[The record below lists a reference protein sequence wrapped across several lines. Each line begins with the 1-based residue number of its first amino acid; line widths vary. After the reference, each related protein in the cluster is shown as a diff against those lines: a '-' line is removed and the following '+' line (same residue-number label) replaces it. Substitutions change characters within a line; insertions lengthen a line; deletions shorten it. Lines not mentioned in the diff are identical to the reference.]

1 MIYFLEYPLA
11 LFAITLECLSMRNF
25 GDTFL
30 NTSSKIPKWASC
42 AFWILSTFIF
52 SNFVFDNNNTIKFA
66 INLILVIILFAVTY
80 VNSIWAKTIIAIIS
94 YALLYAVDYLY
105 VVLIFK
111 VLNADYNSWLTN
123 PSVYVIAMLSSKFTA
138 YMLSYIVKICF
149 KNKKISTF
157 EKKYFYL
164 SALFPIFSFI
174 TLVILLNITFYY
186 NITSYTIAIDVFGII
201 LANIF
206 ILTIFDK
213 LSLERE
219 LEQEKII
226 LEQQLKTET
235 GNVETVKNMFSQ
247 QRKLTHD
254 FSNHIHT
261 IHDMAQREQA
271 QTVVDYTEN
280 LLSTVSHRAMVI
292 DTNNITVDAII
303 NQKYMKGQ
311 QLGIAMS
318 FEINDLSKLPISNND
333 IVIILGNALDNA
345 IEAATKT
352 DDKSVKIKILRDKT
366 ETFIS
371 VVNSSL
377 PVTVKDKTYV
387 VQKDRTAYHG
397 FGLNNIRT
405 TLSKYKHIFA
415 IDYRKG
421 KFQFCTLIYNETK
434 KA

>member
-1 MIYFLEYPLA
+1 MIYFFEYPLA
-11 LFAITLECLSMRNF
+11 LFAITLECLSLRNF

-42 AFWILSTFIF
+42 AFWILSTFIS
-52 SNFVFDNNNTIKFA
+52 SNFIFDNNNTTTFFV
-66 INLILVIILFAVTY
+66 NFILVIILFAVTY
-80 VNSIWAKTIIAIIS
+80 ANSIWEKTIIAIIS

-105 VVLIFK
+105 LVLVFK
-111 VLNADYNSWLTN
+111 ILNADYNSWLTN
-123 PSVYVIAMLSSKFTA
+123 PSVYVITMLSSKFTA
-138 YMLSYIVKICF
+138 YMLSYIVKIRF

-186 NITSYTIAIDVFGII
+186 NITSYTILIDVFGII

-280 LLSTVSHRAMVI
+280 LLSTVSHRTMVI

-345 IEAATKT
+345 IEAAAKT
-352 DDKSVKIKILRDKT
+352 DDKSVKIKILRDES

-371 VVNSSL
+371 VINSSL
-377 PVTVKDKTYV
+377 PVAIKDKTYV
-387 VQKDRTAYHG
+387 VPKDRNAYHG

>member
-11 LFAITLECLSMRNF
+11 LFAIISDYMSMRNF

-52 SNFVFDNNNTIKFA
+52 SNFVFDNNNTIKFV
-66 INLILVIILFAVTY
+66 INFILIIILFAVTY
-80 VNSIWAKTIIAIIS
+80 ANSIWAKTIIAIIS

-105 VVLIFK
+105 VVLVFK
-111 VLNADYNSWLTN
+111 ILNADYNSWLTN
-123 PSVYVIAMLSSKFTA
+123 PSVYVIIMLSSKFTA

-149 KNKKISTF
+149 KNRKISTF

-186 NITSYTIAIDVFGII
+186 NITSYSILIDVFGII

-333 IVIILGNALDNA
+333 FVIILGNALDNA
-345 IEAATKT
+345 LEAAAKT

>member
-11 LFAITLECLSMRNF
+11 LFAIISDYMSMRNF

-52 SNFVFDNNNTIKFA
+52 SNFVFDNNNTIKFV
-66 INLILVIILFAVTY
+66 INFILIIILFAVTY
-80 VNSIWAKTIIAIIS
+80 ANSIWAKTIIAIIS

-123 PSVYVIAMLSSKFTA
+123 PSVYVIIMLSSKFTA

>member
-1 MIYFLEYPLA
+1 MVLVF
-11 LFAITLECLSMRNF
+11 
-25 GDTFL
+25 
-30 NTSSKIPKWASC
+30 KI
-42 AFWILSTFIF
+42 
-52 SNFVFDNNNTIKFA
+52 
-66 INLILVIILFAVTY
+66 
-80 VNSIWAKTIIAIIS
+80 
-94 YALLYAVDYLY
+94 
-105 VVLIFK
+105 
-111 VLNADYNSWLTN
+111 LNADYNSWLTN
-123 PSVYVIAMLSSKFTA
+123 PSVYIIVMLSSKFTA

-149 KNKKISTF
+149 KNRKISTF

-186 NITSYTIAIDVFGII
+186 NITSYTIVIDVFGII

-206 ILTIFDK
+206 IFTIFDK

-271 QTVVDYTEN
+271 QAVVDYTEN
-280 LLSTVSHRAMVI
+280 LLSTVSHRTMVI

-345 IEAATKT
+345 IEAAAKT
-352 DDKSVKIKILRDKT
+352 DDKSVKIKILRDES

-371 VVNSSL
+371 VINSSL
-377 PVTVKDKTYV
+377 PVTIKDKTYV
-387 VQKDRTAYHG
+387 VQKDRNPYHG

>member
-1 MIYFLEYPLA
+1 MIYFLEYPLS
-11 LFAITLECLSMRNF
+11 LLAIILECLSIRNF

-30 NTSSKIPKWASC
+30 NTSSKAPKWLSC
-42 AFWILSTFIF
+42 TIFVLSLFLLVNF
-52 SNFVFDNNNTIKFA
+52 SLNNNGIIKLVVTYA
-66 INLILVIILFAVTY
+66 VIILFFIVTY
-80 VNSIWAKTIIAIIS
+80 TNSICAKTIMAIIS
-94 YALLYAVDYLY
+94 YTLAYAVDYLY
-105 VVLIFK
+105 ISLSFRRFNI
-111 VLNADYNSWLTN
+111 DYEIWLTN
-123 PSVYVIAMLSSKFTA
+123 PSVYIIIMLSSKFTA

-345 IEAATKT
+345 IDAAAKT

>member
-1 MIYFLEYPLA
+1 MIYFFEYPLA
-11 LFAITLECLSMRNF
+11 LFAITLECLSIINF

-42 AFWILSTFIF
+42 AFWILSTFIS
-52 SNFVFDNNNTIKFA
+52 SNFIFDNNNTTTFFV
-66 INLILVIILFAVTY
+66 NFILVIILFAITY
-80 VNSIWAKTIIAIIS
+80 SNSIWEKTIIAIIS
-94 YALLYAVDYLY
+94 YTLLYAVDYLY

-123 PSVYVIAMLSSKFTA
+123 PSVYVLLMLSSKFTL
-138 YMLSYIVKICF
+138 YTISYIVKVRF
-149 KNKKISTF
+149 KNRKISTF

-186 NITSYTIAIDVFGII
+186 NITSYTIVIDVFGII

-280 LLSTVSHRAMVI
+280 LLSTVSRRTMVI

-345 IEAATKT
+345 IEAAAKT

-371 VVNSSL
+371 VINSSL

>member
-11 LFAITLECLSMRNF
+11 LFAIISDYMSMRNF

-52 SNFVFDNNNTIKFA
+52 SNFVFDNNNTIKFV
-66 INLILVIILFAVTY
+66 INFILIIILFAVTY
-80 VNSIWAKTIIAIIS
+80 ANSIWAKTIIAIIS

-123 PSVYVIAMLSSKFTA
+123 PSVYVIIMLSSKFTA

-352 DDKSVKIKILRDKT
+352 DDTSVKIKILRDKT

>member
-1 MIYFLEYPLA
+1 MSVHKKFRRYIFKYFIESTQMVIL
-11 LFAITLECLSMRNF
+11 CNF
-25 GDTFL
+25 CFISFL
-30 NTSSKIPKWASC
+30 LVN
-42 AFWILSTFIF
+42 F
-52 SNFVFDNNNTIKFA
+52 SLNNNGIIK
-66 INLILVIILFAVTY
+66 LIITYAFIISFFIITY
-80 VNSIWAKTIIAIIS
+80 TNSIWAKTIMAIIS
-94 YALLYAVDYLY
+94 YTLAYAVDYLY
-105 VVLIFK
+105 ISLSFRQFNI
-111 VLNADYNSWLTN
+111 DYEIWLTN
-123 PSVYVIAMLSSKFTA
+123 PSVYVIIMLSSKFTA

-149 KNKKISTF
+149 KNRKISTF

-186 NITSYTIAIDVFGII
+186 NITSYMIVIDVFGII

-280 LLSTVSHRAMVI
+280 LLSTVSHRTMVI

-345 IEAATKT
+345 IEAAAKT
-352 DDKSVKIKILRDKT
+352 DDKSVKIKILRDES

-371 VVNSSL
+371 VINSSL
-377 PVTVKDKTYV
+377 PVTIKDKTYV
-387 VQKDRTAYHG
+387 VPKDRNAYHG

>member
-11 LFAITLECLSMRNF
+11 LFAIISDYMSMRNF

-30 NTSSKIPKWASC
+30 NTSSKIQKRFIGV
-42 AFWILSTFIF
+42 FWILSTFIF
-52 SNFVFDNNNTIKFA
+52 SNFVFDNNNTIKFT
-66 INLILVIILFAVTY
+66 INFILIIILFAVTY
-80 VNSIWAKTIIAIIS
+80 INSIWAKTIIAIIS

-105 VVLIFK
+105 VVLVFK
-111 VLNADYNSWLTN
+111 ILNADYNSWLTN
-123 PSVYVIAMLSSKFTA
+123 PSVYVIIMLSSKFTA

-280 LLSTVSHRAMVI
+280 LLSTVSRRTMVI

-345 IEAATKT
+345 IEAAAKT
-352 DDKSVKIKILRDKT
+352 DDKSVKIKILWDKT

>member
-11 LFAITLECLSMRNF
+11 LFAIISDYMSMRNF

-30 NTSSKIPKWASC
+30 NISSKIPKWASC

-52 SNFVFDNNNTIKFA
+52 SNFVFDNNNTIKFV
-66 INLILVIILFAVTY
+66 INFILVIILFAVTY
-80 VNSIWAKTIIAIIS
+80 ANSIWAKTIIAIIS

-105 VVLIFK
+105 VVLVFK
-111 VLNADYNSWLTN
+111 ILNADYNSWLTN
-123 PSVYVIAMLSSKFTA
+123 PSVYIIVMLSSKFTL
-138 YMLSYIVKICF
+138 YTISYIVKICF
-149 KNKKISTF
+149 KNRKISTF

-186 NITSYTIAIDVFGII
+186 NITSYTIVIDVFGII

-254 FSNHIHT
+254 FSNHIYT

-280 LLSTVSHRAMVI
+280 LLSTVSHRTMVI

-345 IEAATKT
+345 IEAAAKT
-352 DDKSVKIKILRDKT
+352 DDKSVKIKILRDES

-371 VVNSSL
+371 VINSSL
-377 PVTVKDKTYV
+377 PVTIKDKTYV
-387 VQKDRTAYHG
+387 VQKDRNPYHG